1 MEAIGFGFVLL
12 DLYDFVYVVWI
23 VVFIFYFVLSF
34 LLRFTDSDYLFG
46 IFQLFLPRKM
56 SIQSIPF
63 KSIDIWIQTKTQ
75 DCSCVLTICQ
85 IRIVCLY
92 LGDNENKDLKIP
104 KE

>member
-12 DLYDFVYVVWI
+12 DLYDFVYVLWI
-23 VVFIFYFVLSF
+23 VVFIFYFVSSVP
-34 LLRFTDSDYLFG
+34 RFTDSNYLFG
-46 IFQLFLPRKM
+46 IFQLLPRKM

-63 KSIDIWIQTKTQ
+63 NTIDIWIQTKTQ
-75 DCSCVLTICQ
+75 DCSCVLKICQ

>member
-12 DLYDFVYVVWI
+12 DLYDFVYVLWI
-23 VVFIFYFVLSF
+23 VVFIFYFALSVP
-34 LLRFTDSDYLFG
+34 RFTDSDYLFG
-46 IFQLFLPRKM
+46 IFQLFLLRKM

-63 KSIDIWIQTKTQ
+63 NSIDIWIQTKTQ
-75 DCSCVLTICQ
+75 DCACVLKICQ